1 MAQGKDRQQTEGK
14 PHRLTVRMAEI
25 LGLEHGRVEQA
36 FNQAL
41 GELRDERASSYLS
54 RLVETGKVTQEQAE
68 EKLEWLKAN
77 PNVKAGFE
85 KKGMHRFFHSE
96 GKTHLWRCRAC
107 LVQGL
112 STDFPWGHAATP
124 KTGPL
129 APWEFSLV
137 TEKIGGYQ

>member
-1 MAQGKDRQQTEGK
+1 MKKRLLVTALVLGAIVMGVFGGVVVAQGKDRQQTEGK

-54 RLVETGKVTQEQAE
+54 RLVETGKITQEQAE

-77 PNVKAGFE
+77 PDVKAGFQ
-85 KKGMHRFFHSE
+85 KKGMHRFLHNKGE
-96 GKTHLWRCRAC
+96 GKGDWHRKR
-107 LVQGL
+107 
-112 STDFPWGHAATP
+112 F
-124 KTGPL
+124 K
-129 APWEFSLV
+129 
-137 TEKIGGYQ
+137 